1 MTLTP
6 DMTEAERVAASLVE
20 KVARLIDPSSWSVMD
35 AELARMLRKYA
46 GERIGYP
53 SDQFQHKES
62 MVIARAIIPIVA
74 EACAEIAETAQICVS
89 PGIQPK
95 GAQVA
100 RDTIATAIRQLGA
113 KP

>member
-1 MTLTP
+1 MR
-6 DMTEAERVAASLVE
+6 DELVE

-53 SDQFQHKES
+53 SDQFQHEAS
-62 MVIARAIIPIVA
+62 MKIARAIIPIVA
-74 EACAEIAETAQICVS
+74 EEAAKIARNKVWNPPADNHEASWNDACDHIE
-89 PGIQPK
+89 
-95 GAQVA
+95 
-100 RDTIATAIRQLGA
+100 TAIRQLGA